1 MLCKISQIKTN
12 AIWAHLSEESKTNNH
27 KEQNIN
33 RQQLGGFQSQGL
45 GGGARMGEVDTDFPL
60 QISHGDIIHSV
71 VTIVNNSVLYTWKL
85 LREQILK
92 FSPQEK
98 TETVCDDGSQ

>member
-45 GGGARMGEVDTDFPL
+45 GGGARMGELDTDFPL
-60 QISHGDIIHSV
+60 QISHGDIIPSV
-71 VTIVNNSVLYTWKL
+71 VTIVNNSVLYIWKL
-85 LREQILK
+85 LRE
-92 FSPQEK
+92 
-98 TETVCDDGSQ
+98 

>member
-1 MLCKISQIKTN
+1 MRTQKPITTKN
-12 AIWAHLSEESKTNNH
+12 KYKHR
-27 KEQNIN
+27 EQF
-33 RQQLGGFQSQGL
+33 GGFQRQGL

-60 QISHGDIIHSV
+60 QISHGNIIQSV

-98 TETVCDDGSQ
+98 IETVCDDGSQ